1 MPTWTPP
8 HPRTSAAPPASPFSD
23 NVPVSSGAVDYCPR
37 TEAGYEKARV
47 KLRAEFAAWCTS
59 TGAEVDPDAGEGLL
73 HYKWGFLDGHL
84 TRWTC
89 ADLDAV
95 LLEIYP
101 AKMIV
106 EGDDLERLLPEARV
120 FMQFLGDTGLLD
132 SASDDPK
139 VLCSHLDSLGPRLRR
154 NMADTSRYSWGKRF
168 WLAAAAAGVRP
179 DDQAAVE
186 AYIDSFNSLPLPER
200 EAMLGPTPSATTPEG
215 LGPSR
220 FTPPHQPPRRTRR
233 QRRHR

>member
-1 MPTWTPP
+1 VHQPG
-8 HPRTSAAPPASPFSD
+8 PR
-23 NVPVSSGAVDYCPR
+23 GR
-37 TEAGYEKARV
+37 
-47 KLRAEFAAWCTS
+47 
-59 TGAEVDPDAGEGLL
+59 PDAGEGLL

-106 EGDDLERLLPEARV
+106 EEDDLAKLLPEARV
-120 FMQFLGDTGLLD
+120 FVQFLADTGLLD
-132 SASDDPK
+132 SASDDPLA
-139 VLCSHLDSLGPRLRR
+139 LCAHLDGLGPRLRR
-154 NMADTSRYSWGKRF
+154 NMADPSRYSWGKRF

-179 DDQAAVE
+179 DNPAAVE
-186 AYIDSFNSLPLPER
+186 AYIDHFNSLPLPER
-200 EAMLGPTPSATTPEG
+200 EAMLGPTPLPTTPGG

-220 FTPPHQPPRRTRR
+220 FTPPHQPPRPIRR
-233 QRRHR
+233 RRRHR